1 MSDIQKL
8 TYPYFTDGTTQLNA
22 ANLNPIIQKL
32 NEVIEVV
39 NSGETPTQ
47 TVATPTISI
56 SGTTATI
63 SCATSGATIYYTT
76 NGNTPT
82 TSSTQYSSPIT
93 LSGACTIKA
102 IAVKSGMT
110 TSQVAQATYT
120 PSSSYDSD
128 AQAIMNR
135 YTKSLSTTKKDAF
148 NTFIVTLKTAGIYA
162 KIDYMLL
169 PFLANDVNEAV
180 LNAKDGVTL
189 LSNASSLTLANN
201 GIKPIVGQSVCQTGN
216 IQSDGSN
223 IHLSFYNINS
233 ATLISGKWDVA
244 LSSTRNINNFG
255 KQLKSNGVGLQF
267 YGSVNGSDRRWSPS
281 SLVSEHDTAKTHV
294 IVTGNASR
302 ILMSVNGTQD
312 TYDTEVF
319 GSETGNA
326 VYTFGQSG
334 SVSGGVYA
342 QVTSESSSFGGASA
356 FNYGLV
362 TIGKALTDAECSTFN
377 NAVTTLMNAILA

>member
-63 SCATSGATIYYTT
+63 TCSTSGATIYYTL

-110 TSQVAQATYT
+110 NSSVASQSYT

-135 YTKSLSTTKKDAF
+135 YTKSLSTAKKDAF
-148 NTFIVTLKTAGIYA
+148 NTFVVTLKTAGIYA

-255 KQLKSNGVGLQF
+255 KQLKSNGVGIQF

-281 SLVSEHDTAKTHV
+281 ELVSAHDTAKTHV
-294 IVTGNASR
+294 IVTGNSSR
-302 ILMSVNGTQD
+302 ILMSVNGTQA
-312 TYDTEVF
+312 TYDTEVI
-319 GSETGNA
+319 GAETGNT
-326 VYTFGQSG
+326 VYKFGQSG
-334 SVSGGVYA
+334 SVSGDVY
-342 QVTSESSSFGGASA
+342 VETTSESSTFGGASA

-377 NAVTTLMNAILA
+377 TAVNTLMNVILA